1 LIGRGNDAL
10 KIYFVLIFSP
20 EIYAMGFL
28 QSRRLARVMR
38 TVLPKRDPRYWN
50 GSDMGSRGRDFM
62 DAIDERQTMLTGQ
75 NQTEPVPL
83 PVAAQTTLPAI
94 PGVSGMTTQSNIWTP
109 LSKSSGDTETYRNWG
124 INE

>member
-1 LIGRGNDAL
+1 VPE
-10 KIYFVLIFSP
+10 KIIAVLGKSN
-20 EIYAMGFL
+20 AN
-28 QSRRLARVMR
+28 
-38 TVLPKRDPRYWN
+38 VLPKRDARYWN

-62 DAIDERQTMLTGQ
+62 DAIDERKIVLTEQ
-75 NQTEPVPL
+75 NQTESVPM